1 MRIKRGQQIEFSSIL
16 FDTLFGLILYF
27 SIDSFLDIKNPLHFI
42 FYLFSIIVLVHRRIS
57 FKAADDAFDEE
68 VTDSGLDL
76 IIGIIQ
82 LVLIE
87 YIVLSARSAEYI
99 TTGRFLI
106 VLLTLDIV
114 RTIVRRY
121 VGKRHTTKKEKIKTM
136 EKELHNNLIIDSI
149 ALVVFLIFVLLSP
162 LLSALTFVIG
172 FIGLYI
178 GYIILSFR
186 YKIIDIDIF

>member
-1 MRIKRGQQIEFSSIL
+1 MRIKRGQQIEFSSVL
-16 FDTLFGLILYF
+16 FDTLFGLILFF
-27 SIDSFLDIKNPLHFI
+27 SIDSFLEIHNPIHFI
-42 FYLFSIIVLVHRRIS
+42 FYLFSIIILVHRRIS

-87 YIVLSARSAEYI
+87 YVVLSARSAEYV
-99 TTGRFLI
+99 TTGWFII
-106 VLLTLDIV
+106 VLLALDLIWTMV
-114 RTIVRRY
+114 WRY
-121 VGKRHTTKKEKIKTM
+121 VGKWHTSDRQKIKNM
-136 EKELHNNLIIDSI
+136 ENELNNNLKIDSI
-149 ALVVFLIFVLLSP
+149 ALVVFLCFILLSP
-162 LLSALTFVIG
+162 FLSSLVFVLG
-172 FIGLYI
+172 FIILYI